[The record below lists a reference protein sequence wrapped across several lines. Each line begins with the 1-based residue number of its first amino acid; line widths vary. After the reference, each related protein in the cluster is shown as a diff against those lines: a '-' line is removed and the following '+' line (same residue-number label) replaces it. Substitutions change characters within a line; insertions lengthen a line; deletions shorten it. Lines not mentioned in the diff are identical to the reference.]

1 MPLQTR
7 SIPRQI
13 IYLVLALI
21 ALATLLDILARW
33 QL

>member
-1 MPLQTR
+1 VPLQSR

-21 ALATLLDILARW
+21 ALAALLEIFSRW